1 MAEYVC
7 AKITIGGELPR
18 YSLTALWER
27 VLAERAGPE
36 WGLRFRDDAHLA
48 AHLRDSGG
56 GVTFYGDEVRN
67 GEFEHLQAFC
77 ADHGLTY
84 LLTYDGCGGEW
95 GPPRRRWRPDD
106 REGVTCALDADG
118 GRACLTAD
126 EVRARGLQT
135 VDDILAHLQAFD
147 DEVTPPLVMTED

>member
-7 AKITIGGELPR
+7 ARIIIGGELPR
-18 YSLTALWER
+18 SSVAQLWEL

-36 WGLRFRDDAHLA
+36 WGSRFRDETHLGAHLEDGA
-48 AHLRDSGG
+48 A

-67 GEFEHLQAFC
+67 GEFERLQAFC
-77 ADHGLTY
+77 VDHGLTY

-95 GPPRRRWRPDD
+95 GPARRRRRPG
-106 REGVTCALDADG
+106 EAECVTCALDADG

-126 EVRARGLQT
+126 EIRTRGFRT
-135 VDDILAHLQAFD
+135 VDDVLAHLQAFD
-147 DEVTPPLVMTED
+147 DEVTPPLVLTAG